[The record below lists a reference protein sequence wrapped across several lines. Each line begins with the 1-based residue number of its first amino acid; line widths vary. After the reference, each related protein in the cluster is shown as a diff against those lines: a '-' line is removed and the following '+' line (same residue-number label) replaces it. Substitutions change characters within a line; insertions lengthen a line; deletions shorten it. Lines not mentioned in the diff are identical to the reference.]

1 MEHKFLPNV
10 LFILIRLMTL
20 IFIYIIFFCIKW
32 ENDTHGFEGPISW
45 IINLQIG
52 GLRLS
57 LSILKIQSIT
67 LCC

>member
-1 MEHKFLPNV
+1 MEHKFLPSV
-10 LFILIRLMTL
+10 LFILIRTD
-20 IFIYIIFFCIKW
+20 FDFYIYNFFCIKW